1 MKAKV
6 RCNRC
11 DHVYIDQ
18 DTPIPGC
25 PECGNTS
32 VTFISFEEEEM
43 VED

>member
-6 RCNRC
+6 RCNWC
-11 DHVYIDQ
+11 YNVYIDQ
-18 DTPIPGC
+18 DTPIPECPVCGC
-25 PECGNTS
+25 TS